1 MAPSTDSGNYFQTE
15 TSIEETQRKAKKSTN
30 NAGNPIK
37 LSSKILAVA
46 EDPTNPNRVYVAESA
61 GTVRRVVL
69 EVCKTTIPCSAD
81 LAAGKLIE
89 ITGEKS
95 HIYRG
100 PTAPV
105 TCLAL
110 APEVIYAGCWDKAI
124 WSWDINTRAPR
135 RKYVGHSDFVKA
147 SLYVKLGERELLVSG
162 GADATII
169 VWDTASGDKLHTLK
183 GHARGIQDL
192 AIDPTTL
199 VPDSVAIFSASSDRE
214 IRQWTISAE
223 QAAAETANSKPII
236 AHETSVYKLHFDAS
250 DDLWTASADNTAK
263 CLSRERSWQADT
275 ELLHPDFVR
284 DVLVD
289 ENGGWVITACRDEE
303 IRVWDRSTG
312 KLHHT
317 FSGHFEEVTGLVLI
331 EQTLVSVSIDA
342 TIRQWS
348 LKPGDLQAAKL
359 AAEEEGKKDVEIDE
373 EEIGAAGKP
382 SLLTEDEERELAELM
397 DDSG

>member
-1 MAPSTDSGNYFQTE
+1 MSPSTDSGNYFQTE

-46 EDPTNPNRVYVAESA
+46 EDPTSPSRVYVAESA

-69 EVCKTTIPCSAD
+69 ELED
-81 LAAGKLIE
+81 LTHLE
-89 ITGEKS
+89 FRQTGEKS
-95 HIYRG
+95 HLYRG

-135 RKYVGHSDFVKA
+135 RKYIGHSDFVKA

-169 VWDTASGDKLHTLK
+169 VWDTASGDRLHTLK

-192 AIDPTTL
+192 VIDPTTF
-199 VPDSVAIFSASSDRE
+199 VPDSVTIFSASSDRE

-223 QAAAETANSKPII
+223 HAAETANSKAII
-236 AHETSVYKLHFDAS
+236 AHETSVYKLHFDSS

-263 CLSRERSWQADT
+263 CLSRERDCQADT
-275 ELLHPDFVR
+275 ELPHPDFVR

-289 ENGGWVITACRDEE
+289 ERGGWVVTACRDEE
-303 IRVWDRSTG
+303 IRVWDRGTG
-312 KLHHT
+312 KLYHT
-317 FSGHFEEVTGLVLI
+317 FSGHFEEVSGLLLI

-359 AAEEEGKKDVEIDE
+359 AAEEEKKGIEMDE
-373 EEIGAAGKP
+373 EEIGSAGKP

-397 DDSG
+397 DDSA